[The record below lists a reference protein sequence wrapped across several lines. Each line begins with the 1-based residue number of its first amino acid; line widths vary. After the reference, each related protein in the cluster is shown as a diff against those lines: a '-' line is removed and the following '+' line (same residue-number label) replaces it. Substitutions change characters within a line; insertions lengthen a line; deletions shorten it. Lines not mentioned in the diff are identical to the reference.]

1 MQTRDVH
8 LTGQFVR
15 MKAGWTKMTQ
25 VHISGLKRVG
35 EHFLKNLQPYGMPTS
50 GQEGWEDHVHLHP
63 NNLVDGTAK
72 FEGNNRITS
81 QPGSCSNMTDPS
93 TNR

>member
-15 MKAGWTKMTQ
+15 VKAGWTKMTQ

-35 EHFLKNLQPYGMPTS
+35 EHFLKNLQPYGMPTNVQK
-50 GQEGWEDHVHLHP
+50 GREDHLDQYP
-63 NNLVDGTAK
+63 NRLVDKSGK
-72 FEGNNRITS
+72 VLR
-81 QPGSCSNMTDPS
+81 QK
-93 TNR
+93 